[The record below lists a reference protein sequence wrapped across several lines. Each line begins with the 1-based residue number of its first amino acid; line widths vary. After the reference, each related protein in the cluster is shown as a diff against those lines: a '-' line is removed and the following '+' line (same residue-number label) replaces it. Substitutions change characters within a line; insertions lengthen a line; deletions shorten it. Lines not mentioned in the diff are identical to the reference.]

1 MAIVGLGAAA
11 TGEDAVRA
19 LLLSR
24 LDGAYRLATCIL
36 RDAAAAEDA
45 VQEAALRAWAMRRG
59 LRDPD
64 RAEAWFARIVVNECR
79 AELARRSR
87 RPAVSEADLVV
98 ARTNPEELRDE
109 VARALAR
116 LTPDEQVVVAMRFG
130 RDLTVPQIALQTGI
144 REGTVKSRLHNAQEH
159 LRAAEAERRAEEA
172 GHERPG
178 RRAHCARTTNRSR
191 ATRPPASRVAWRA
204 RSTRRRRLWRRV
216 QRGGLRSGS
225 RRSVRPWSSRRSWSA
240 VSIPVRT
247 ASPSGVIGPSASPIP
262 TASATPTT
270 TDRASRPRRPRQL
283 RRRPRRLHLREAGFD
298 STGRHVPV
306 TGAMSPVLIQGTP
319 PARRRSR
326 LVRRRHVQGHG
337 SPRLPDRKPPPG
349 ALCRGLRPRD
359 GPVHPDRLDGR
370 AA

>member
-1 MAIVGLGAAA
+1 MAIVGIGAAA

-98 ARTNPEELRDE
+98 GADESEELRDE
-109 VARALAR
+109 VARGLAR

-159 LRAAEAERRAEEA
+159 LRAAFEAERRAEE
-172 GHERPG
+172 
-178 RRAHCARTTNRSR
+178 
-191 ATRPPASRVAWRA
+191 V
-204 RSTRRRRLWRRV
+204 
-216 QRGGLRSGS
+216 
-225 RRSVRPWSSRRSWSA
+225 
-240 VSIPVRT
+240 
-247 ASPSGVIGPSASPIP
+247 GP
-262 TASATPTT
+262 
-270 TDRASRPRRPRQL
+270 
-283 RRRPRRLHLREAGFD
+283 
-298 STGRHVPV
+298 
-306 TGAMSPVLIQGTP
+306 
-319 PARRRSR
+319 
-326 LVRRRHVQGHG
+326 
-337 SPRLPDRKPPPG
+337 
-349 ALCRGLRPRD
+349 
-359 GPVHPDRLDGR
+359 
-370 AA
+370 